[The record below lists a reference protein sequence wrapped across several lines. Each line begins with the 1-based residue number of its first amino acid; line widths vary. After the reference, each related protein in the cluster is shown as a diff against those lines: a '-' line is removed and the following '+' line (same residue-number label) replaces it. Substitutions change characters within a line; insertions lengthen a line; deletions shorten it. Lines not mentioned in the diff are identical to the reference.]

1 MSELPK
7 SIEAGESEKG
17 AVGAEIG
24 WVRRASYATVNGLND
39 AAEFVGMATA
49 YTLGRTGRTIKES
62 AANLMK
68 GGRGE
73 KFGLAA

>member
-1 MSELPK
+1 MTEIPK

-17 AVGAEIG
+17 PVGAEIG

-39 AAEFVGMATA
+39 AVEFAGTA
-49 YTLGRTGRTIKES
+49 AGYTVGRTWRTTRE
-62 AANLMK
+62 AATNVMK
-68 GGRGE
+68 GRRGE

>member
-1 MSELPK
+1 MTETLRHT
-7 SIEAGESEKG
+7 EAGESEKG
-17 AVGAEIG
+17 PVGAEIG
-24 WVRRASYATVNGLND
+24 WVRRASYATINGLND
-39 AAEFVGMATA
+39 AAEFVGTATA
-49 YTLGRTGRTIKES
+49 YTLGRTGRTFKES